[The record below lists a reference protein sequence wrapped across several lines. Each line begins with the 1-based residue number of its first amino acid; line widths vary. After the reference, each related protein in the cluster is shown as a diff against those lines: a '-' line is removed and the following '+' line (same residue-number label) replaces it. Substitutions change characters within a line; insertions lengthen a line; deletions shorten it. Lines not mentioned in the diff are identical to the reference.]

1 MKNLARFLYILLV
14 SLIKNKIIMKPFN
27 LEEYLANPTKKV
39 VTRDGRNVRIICT
52 DRKGTDFPIVGL
64 VTTRDYKTEDI
75 IAYTKDGEYLKG
87 ASSYDL
93 FFAPEKYEGWVN
105 VYMNCNER
113 NLGILYSSKEDALE
127 VAKLYNTYVATVKIE
142 WEE

>member
-1 MKNLARFLYILLV
+1 MKQ
-14 SLIKNKIIMKPFN
+14 FN
-27 LEEYLANPTKKV
+27 LKEYLTTSAKV

-64 VTTRDYKTEDI
+64 VTIRDFKTEDI

-87 ASSYDL
+87 ASNYDL
-93 FFAPEKYEGWVN
+93 FFAPEKHEGWI
-105 VYMNCNER
+105 
-113 NLGILYSSKEDALE
+113 NLYKHKDD
-127 VAKLYNTYVATVKIE
+127 KLISTSNPYDSEEKAIKIGRELCDYLTTIKIE